1 MVPLYA
7 RCVLRSVQ
15 PKLLVSFLLV
25 RVSSFRPND
34 IGCDFASVAQPI
46 SDPPRLLSTEAR
58 RPKIILRS
66 FRAALNF
73 TVEKRETLNG
83 SV

>member
-1 MVPLYA
+1 M
-7 RCVLRSVQ
+7 
-15 PKLLVSFLLV
+15 
-25 RVSSFRPND
+25 
-34 IGCDFASVAQPI
+34 
-46 SDPPRLLSTEAR
+46 SDPPRLPSTEAR